1 MSNGD
6 EVRLRHMLGAAQEAI
21 AFASGRTRPE
31 LDDNRMLFH
40 ALVRNM
46 EIIGEAA
53 SQVSRE
59 LRDVRSGLPWAD
71 VIGMRNR
78 LIHAYFDVD
87 PDIVWDTITQDLPPL
102 IAALEDLL
110 EQVEP

>member
-1 MSNGD
+1 MD
-6 EVRLRHMLGAAQEAI
+6 
-21 AFASGRTRPE
+21 T
-31 LDDNRMLFH
+31 DRMLLL
-40 ALVRNM
+40 AIVRNL

-59 LRDVRSGLPWAD
+59 FRERQSGLPWAD

-87 PDIVWDTITQDLPPL
+87 PDIVWDTATKDLP
-102 IAALEDLL
+102 LL
-110 EQVEP
+110 VDELAGLLSVAEE